1 MGYHAGKPIES
12 VVYCLNILEKAGTS
26 LSRGANSLQLI
37 YTLPLNSKCINKG
50 CFYFIAVKMPPR
62 ASLN

>member
-1 MGYHAGKPIES
+1 MVYCAGKPIES
-12 VVYCLNILEKAGTS
+12 VVYILEKAGTS

-37 YTLPLNSKCINKG
+37 YTLPLNSKCINKR